1 MHKLFFLLIVS
12 LMFTACE
19 PTRRAAPPLPP
30 GVERGQT
37 WEEASDHGYEEPVY
51 TTPEYIAYPLKG
63 TRALLSEVQKV
74 YRQDVCSDGD
84 SRIILQHVVDKEGN
98 ISGLYPIGNVNPV
111 CKEQLLSV
119 FERFT
124 FFPAEHENKKVAVL
138 LAIAV
143 HDRRI

>member
-1 MHKLFFLLIVS
+1 MKLYFLSVCIASVLIS
-12 LMFTACE
+12 CA
-19 PTRRAAPPLPP
+19 PTKKALPVLPP
-30 GVERGQT
+30 GKDYGET
-37 WEEASDHGYEEPVY
+37 WDKASFYGYEEPVY